1 MLDLDILKGKMIQ
14 LQKKKS
20 QSVFDPEIL
29 RYYVSTINY
38 TDDDTIR
45 RLKRSAL
52 ILLQTVDSEK
62 SGDVL

>member
-1 MLDLDILKGKMIQ
+1 MEGKMIR

-20 QSVFDPEIL
+20 QSVFNPKIL
-29 RYYVSTINY
+29 RYYVSTIHY
-38 TDDDTIR
+38 TDDDTIT

-52 ILLQTVDSEK
+52 IPLQTVDSEK

>member
-1 MLDLDILKGKMIQ
+1 MEGKMIR

-20 QSVFDPEIL
+20 QSVFNPKIL

-45 RLKRSAL
+45 RLQRSAL
-52 ILLQTVDSEK
+52 ILLQTVDIEK

>member
-1 MLDLDILKGKMIQ
+1 MEGEMIR

-20 QSVFDPEIL
+20 QSVFNPKIL

-52 ILLQTVDSEK
+52 IPLQTVDSEK

>member
-1 MLDLDILKGKMIQ
+1 MEGKMIR

-20 QSVFDPEIL
+20 QSVFNPKIL

-45 RLKRSAL
+45 RLQRSAL
-52 ILLQTVDSEK
+52 IPLQIVDSEK

>member
-1 MLDLDILKGKMIQ
+1 MIR

-20 QSVFDPEIL
+20 QSVFNPKIL

-45 RLKRSAL
+45 RLQRSAL

>member
-1 MLDLDILKGKMIQ
+1 MLDLELWRGKWSDYK
-14 LQKKKS
+14 KKKS
-20 QSVFDPEIL
+20 QSVFNPKIL

-45 RLKRSAL
+45 RLQRSAL